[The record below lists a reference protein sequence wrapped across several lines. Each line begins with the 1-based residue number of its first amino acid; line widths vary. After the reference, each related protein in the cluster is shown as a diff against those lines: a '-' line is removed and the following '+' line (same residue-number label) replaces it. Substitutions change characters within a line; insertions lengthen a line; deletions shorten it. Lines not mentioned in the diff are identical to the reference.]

1 MAKHTITGW
10 LYFKEASKYS
20 RTGEPTICFLPFAPH
35 TLTSDAWGVA
45 VREHS
50 IEVEIPDDFDL
61 RPQQIAAL
69 DEEIKKTR
77 AEFTA
82 RINELQEQKSRL
94 LAIEYVA
101 GAPL

>member
-1 MAKHTITGW
+1 MAKHQITGW
-10 LYFKEASKYS
+10 LYYKAASKFS
-20 RTGEPTICFLPFAPH
+20 KTGEPVISFLPFDPKYA
-35 TLTSDAWGVA
+35 TADMWGVP

-50 IEVEIPDDFDL
+50 IEVEISDDFDP
-61 RPQQIAAL
+61 RPQQVAAL
-69 DEEIKKTR
+69 DEQIAKTR

-101 GAPL
+101 EAS

>member
-1 MAKHTITGW
+1 MNHTIKGW
-10 LYFKEASKYS
+10 LYWKAASKYS
-20 RTGEPTICFLPFAPH
+20 KTGAPEINFLPFDPKYA
-35 TLTSDAWGVA
+35 TADMWGVP

-50 IEVEIPDDFDL
+50 IEVEIPDDFDP
-61 RPQQIAAL
+61 RPQQIKAL
-69 DEEIKKTR
+69 DEQISKVR

-101 GAPL
+101 EASS